1 MQRVQLVVVDGQR
14 VEDGEARQDFMV
26 DGLEVVVREDE
37 RVEVVQRDEGVRGDG
52 VKLKRR
58 KISALC
64 FKRIFKCSR
73 LKERKQDQFW
83 TGFTMAANLF

>member
-26 DGLEVVVREDE
+26 DGLEVVVREDK
-37 RVEVVQRDEGVRGDG
+37 RVEVVQRDKGVGGDG

-58 KISALC
+58 KS
-64 FKRIFKCSR
+64 
-73 LKERKQDQFW
+73 Q
-83 TGFTMAANLF
+83 LFASSEFSNVLG